1 MSVKWNVSEPD
12 TQEALST
19 TFVIN
24 SILHFFLRLEVDWT
38 GVDKIRLE
46 NNLLDLSNSDIQ
58 DFEQWLDL
66 QIFWTVFSVH
76 LSFHFIGHK
85 IIGDIYIYIYSIYI
99 WVIYIYGWYI
109 YIIHSIMYMS
119 INT

>member
-66 QIFWTVFSVH
+66 QIFWTVFSVP
-76 LSFHFIGHK
+76 LPCLC
-85 IIGDIYIYIYSIYI
+85 
-99 WVIYIYGWYI
+99 
-109 YIIHSIMYMS
+109 
-119 INT
+119 T